1 MANEKCSW
9 NRGAYQLKFFQLNQ
23 PTNWKAFKG
32 TGTARPEWILARGGR
47 AEEDKPNGA
56 WTGAGEARGGR
67 RVEEQVHGGQGT
79 WVTPAGAPD

>member
-1 MANEKCSW
+1 MQSRPAGAGNAGEA
-9 NRGAYQLKFFQLNQ
+9 RG
-23 PTNWKAFKG
+23 G
-32 TGTARPEWILARGGR
+32 HTAVALARGGR